1 MPQDLPQ
8 WRHNPDQPTDFG
20 PQFSYTHTNHHAQSE
35 SMNPQLLSE
44 LADAVNRMPAFP
56 KSVQKVLELAQDERS
71 TPRDLVLVIDKDPVL
86 TVRMLK
92 IVNSAYY
99 RLPKRISSIGQAV
112 VYLGFNATKNLAL
125 GMAAIGML
133 PTSSNDGF
141 DWHAYLVHSLTTA
154 AIAKQLATKSQA
166 ADALDC
172 FVAGLLHDFG
182 KVVFA
187 RTMPTQFAHALQLCA
202 RDQSSLH
209 LAMRE
214 TMGADHTVTGAML
227 LERWRFAP
235 DLVDTVRNQ
244 FGSPVQDSGSIAC
257 VFAANQISKKLKLGF
272 AGNPF
277 VSDLPA
283 PLAARLGGDL
293 DSLIAGLDDLTALH
307 EETKLFARI

>member
-1 MPQDLPQ
+1 MSRDLLSRRQ
-8 WRHNPDQPTDFG
+8 SPDEPGNSG
-20 PQFSYTHTNHHAQSE
+20 PQFSQTRITHHAQAE
-35 SMNPQLLSE
+35 LMNPQLLSE
-44 LADAVNRMPAFP
+44 LAGAVDRMPAFP

-86 TVRMLK
+86 TVKMLK
-92 IVNSAYY
+92 VVNSAYY
-99 RLPKRISSIGQAV
+99 RLPKRMSSIGQAV
-112 VYLGFNATKNLAL
+112 VYLGFNATKNLAV

-187 RTMPTQFAHALQLCA
+187 RFMPTQFAHALQLCA

-209 LAMRE
+209 LAMRQ
-214 TMGADHTVTGAML
+214 TVGADHTVTGAML

-244 FGSPVQDSGSIAC
+244 FGPLLQDSGTIAC

-283 PLAARLGGDL
+283 PLVARLGGDL
-293 DSLIAGLDDLTALH
+293 DTLIAGLDDPAALH
-307 EETKLFARI
+307 EEAKLFARI